1 MTLKSHFKYAV
12 NNTKNKT
19 KHLFEKRMKCINLF
33 IKTIQIH
40 KYSNSQ
46 NILKP
51 NDINSSKLQKS
62 APETSSLQEVQRQKR
77 NILPI
82 Q

>member
-1 MTLKSHFKYAV
+1 
-12 NNTKNKT
+12 
-19 KHLFEKRMKCINLF
+19 MKCTNLF

-62 APETSSLQEVQRQKR
+62 APETSSLQEVQRQKKGTFSLFTDFVFR
-77 NILPI
+77 FLTDLTPMFHF
-82 Q
+82 

>member
-1 MTLKSHFKYAV
+1 
-12 NNTKNKT
+12 
-19 KHLFEKRMKCINLF
+19 MKCINLF